1 MVILLIYYKGTK
13 FKPIIKS
20 GFVMPWH
27 TTAGGMALL
36 PMLTEGEC
44 FLRPPIMS
52 GSVCPPESG
61 QSSLKVEIIFF
72 FYY

>member
-1 MVILLIYYKGTK
+1 
-13 FKPIIKS
+13 
-20 GFVMPWH
+20 MPWH